1 MINVIS
7 IVKKETQMMS
17 AGLRRCYVIN
27 FHFYVYRVD
36 SIENHLLLSDK
47 IINFRFFSNL
57 VRVLL
62 LKYFF
67 INCKHIHR
75 KLPI

>member
-1 MINVIS
+1 MINVIN

-47 IINFRFFSNL
+47 IINFRFFFKSCQGFTAEVFL
-57 VRVLL
+57 
-62 LKYFF
+62 Y
-67 INCKHIHR
+67 
-75 KLPI
+75 